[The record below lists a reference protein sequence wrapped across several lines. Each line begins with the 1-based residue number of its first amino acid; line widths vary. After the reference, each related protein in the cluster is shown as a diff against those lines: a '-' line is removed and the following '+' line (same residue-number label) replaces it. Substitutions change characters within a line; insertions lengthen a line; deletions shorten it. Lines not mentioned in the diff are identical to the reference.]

1 MENGRQSRGSNRESI
16 SSRPRSRSPSSSSS
30 SSSLSNKYN
39 DKYKGVG
46 ASGVTKKIER
56 LQILQDEVRDL
67 MQDYEKQLQLS
78 HNKPQSQPQSQSQS
92 QPLQDLHLHLD
103 PTTLAENLV
112 LTEELYRKTCIKL
125 RQLVAG
131 WSWVKPFPRYYA
143 EQWAKNQHLD
153 DKNPLPLVSATD
165 YLNILEN
172 MRMRR
177 YDLIQHCVQHGNVMD
192 GSGDGTGTGTEG
204 GHRQEDVQ
212 GQDQPRGFL
221 QWVTDTFTN
230 AVSSDS
236 NRQSAGTDSSNG
248 HGKIRENE
256 NCHVDSHGDSSAEST
271 SAEKKTVMDL
281 TAHISQDC
289 TANVRLYDAV
299 LNNCI
304 QWRHIPVHVQVQESS
319 DNDKHKPKPQMESLL
334 SSMRY
339 YAKRGNPNVQP
350 DVKIYHKM
358 MEFYKDS
365 EKISEVK
372 KSVTLL
378 KDMMVMDIGKDDTD
392 AKELGQNAS
401 GSNGSDANTSCQPTI
416 ETYTLAVSGF
426 HGIGST
432 VDVKVEALEAADEVL
447 RLMEK
452 EYSYP
457 VVGVDSNPGN
467 RSETTANER
476 KCKFE
481 TNDELVKLGVC
492 DPYRAMLQNL
502 IAVGPKVLPDYQQ
515 RVDDLMERMMGRN
528 AYEHLLEDNDS
539 VIDTSKMDHL
549 ILHDLIHIFTI
560 TNEKSQI
567 AKARIILKKM
577 EATRDSTFDSTL
589 MWPDNFPVSNSYKSI
604 IIGILHSTID
614 SDEGKSANGVAS
626 IDDALYA
633 TELLDTILR
642 DKPSSRNSYS
652 CYRCIRLWGATNSKE
667 AGKMGEEIIGRL
679 EISQVINGD
688 ESSMSDVVMRS
699 KQSSLENWSSSAAAG
714 EPGAARSA
722 ANLLDRMKERLDN
735 EINSTD
741 ERSKREKGFFYI
753 AVIRACAETV
763 LDEDKENALE
773 IAFDTYNTMV
783 EESLTLTPY
792 VFVQL
797 MKCCQLVAPS
807 SHDQALKLSKE
818 VFQAACSNGLVNRHV
833 LFLLKQ
839 VNYHLFESYKKK
851 PEHSTHV
858 KKMMPLEE

>member
-1 MENGRQSRGSNRESI
+1 L
-16 SSRPRSRSPSSSSS
+16 P
-30 SSSLSNKYN
+30 SNKYN
-39 DKYKGVG
+39 DKYKTGGGVG
-46 ASGVTKKIER
+46 GVTKKIER
-56 LQILQDEVRDL
+56 LQVIQDEVRDL
-67 MQDYEKQLQLS
+67 MQDYETQLQLS
-78 HNKPQSQPQSQSQS
+78 NNNKSLSQPPPQSQPLQ

-103 PTTLAENLV
+103 PTTLAENL
-112 LTEELYRKTCIKL
+112 LRTEDSYRKTCIKL

-131 WSWVKPFPRYYA
+131 WSWVKPYPKYYA
-143 EQWAKNQHLD
+143 EQWAKNYD
-153 DKNPLPLVSATD
+153 EKNPLPLVSAVH
-165 YLNILEN
+165 YLNMLED

-177 YDLIQHCVQHGNVMD
+177 SDLIQYCVVQHGMD
-192 GSGDGTGTGTEG
+192 VDEIGDGTATGDVQK
-204 GHRQEDVQ
+204 QEDVQ
-212 GQDQPRGFL
+212 GDGQSRGLF
-221 QWVTDTFTN
+221 QWFTDAFSN
-230 AVSSDS
+230 VVSSDS
-236 NRQSAGTDSSNG
+236 NGQSTGTGSSNA
-248 HGKIRENE
+248 HGASREN
-256 NCHVDSHGDSSAEST
+256 SHGDSSAGST
-271 SAEKKTVMDL
+271 SAQKKTMMDL
-281 TAHISQDC
+281 SAHMSPDC

-304 QWRHIPVHVQVQESS
+304 QWRHIPVSMQGGQES
-319 DNDKHKPKPQMESLL
+319 DNDKHQPQMEPLL

-350 DVKIYHKM
+350 DMKIYHKM

-365 EKISEVK
+365 ANFSEVS

-378 KDMMVMDIGKDDTD
+378 KDMMVIGKDDSD
-392 AKELGQNAS
+392 AKELDQDAS
-401 GSNGSDANTSCQPTI
+401 GLNTSCRPTI

-447 RLMEK
+447 RLMEE
-452 EYSYP
+452 EYSYSS
-457 VVGVDSNPGN
+457 VGVDSNAVDP
-467 RSETTANER
+467 SETTEKGR
-476 KCKFE
+476 KRKFE

-492 DPYRAMLQNL
+492 DPYRGMLQNL

-515 RVDDLMERMMGRN
+515 RVDDLMERMMGRK
-528 AYEHLLEDNDS
+528 AYEDLLEDNDLL
-539 VIDTSKMDHL
+539 IDTSKMDHL

-577 EATRDSTFDSTL
+577 EATRDSTVDSAL

-614 SDEGKSANGVAS
+614 SDEGKSVNGVAS
-626 IDDALYA
+626 LDDALYA

-667 AGKMGEEIIGRL
+667 AGRMGEEILGRL

-688 ESSMSDVVMRS
+688 ELSMRDVVMRS

-722 ANLLDRMKERLDN
+722 ASLLDRMKERLDN
-735 EINSTD
+735 EIDSTD

-839 VNYHLFESYKKK
+839 INYHLFESYKKK